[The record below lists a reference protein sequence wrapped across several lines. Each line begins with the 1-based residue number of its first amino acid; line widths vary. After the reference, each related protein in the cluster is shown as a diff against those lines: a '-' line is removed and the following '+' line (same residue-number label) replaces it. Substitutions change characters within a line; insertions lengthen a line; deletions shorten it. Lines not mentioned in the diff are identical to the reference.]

1 MGKKI
6 IIVGGANGTGKTTF
20 AYQYRDEYK
29 IDYLGA
35 DEIAAGINKTSD
47 DENIELKAGKLFFK
61 KLEEYLIYRKSIIIE
76 STLSG
81 TGLSRQLEKFKKNGF
96 LIHLVYVFLD
106 DHSLCKKRVTARV
119 KKGGHNV
126 PEEDIERRFYRS
138 IANFRKIYLPL
149 ADTWQVIYN
158 GLKRPLEI
166 AIGDK
171 DSELIMDEGF
181 YNKLM
186 ELSK

>member
-1 MGKKI
+1 MSKKI
-6 IIVGGANGTGKTTF
+6 IIVGGANGVGKTTF

-35 DEIAAGINKTSD
+35 DEIAAGIDKKND
-47 DENIELKAGKLFFK
+47 YENIELKAGKIFFRR
-61 KLEEYLIYRKSIIIE
+61 LEEYLKSGKSVIIE

-81 TGLSRQLEKFKKNGF
+81 TGLSRQLEKFKENGF
-96 LIHLVYVFLD
+96 SIHLVYVFLD
-106 DHSLCKKRVTARV
+106 DLKLCNRRISARV

-126 PEEDIERRFYRS
+126 PEKDVERRFHRS
-138 IANFRKIYLPL
+138 ISNFRKIYLPL
-149 ADTWQVIYN
+149 ADTWQIIYN

-166 AIGDK
+166 AICDN
-171 DSELIMDEGF
+171 DSEAIMDEG
-181 YNKLM
+181 YYRKLM

>member
-1 MGKKI
+1 MSKKI
-6 IIVGGANGTGKTTF
+6 IIVGGANGVGKTTF

-35 DEIAAGINKTSD
+35 DEIAASIDKKVN
-47 DENIELKAGKLFFK
+47 ENIELKAGKIFFRR
-61 KLEEYLIYRKSIIIE
+61 LEEYLVSGKSVIIE

-81 TGLSRQLEKFKKNGF
+81 TGLSRQLEKFKENGF
-96 LIHLVYVFLD
+96 TIHLVYVFLD
-106 DHSLCKKRVTARV
+106 DFAICKKRISGRV

-126 PEEDIERRFYRS
+126 PEKDIERRFYRS
-138 IANFRKIYLPL
+138 FINFRKIYLPL
-149 ADTWQVIYN
+149 ADTWHILYN

-166 AIGDK
+166 SIGDK
-171 DSELIMDEGF
+171 KSEMIIDEG
-181 YNKLM
+181 YYKKLM